1 MIRIGINGFG
11 RIGRPL
17 LRAIL
22 ETGAKVDVA
31 AINDLGEVSDLAH
44 LLKYD
49 SVHGRLNRDISVKD
63 GSIIVDGREIRVLS
77 EPDPSRLPWRELGVH
92 TVVEA
97 TGRFTDR
104 DKAAKHLEAGAER
117 VLVSAPSKG
126 ADVTVVPGVNH
137 EAYDP
142 KRHRVISLG
151 SCTTNCLAPMAK
163 VLNDEF
169 GIVSGLMTTVHAYTN
184 DQRLCD
190 MLHKDLRRA
199 RAAAMNII
207 ITTTGAASAIGLV
220 LPELAGKL
228 NGIAIRVPVANVSLT
243 DLTVQVKRPATREE
257 VNSAF
262 KKASEGW
269 LRGILAYTEE
279 PLVSTDYIHDP
290 HSAIVDGLST
300 MTAGDLVKVLAWY
313 DNEWGYSNRL
323 VWMLERI
330 GELDGC

>member
-228 NGIAIRVPVANVSLT
+228 NGIAIRVP
-243 DLTVQVKRPATREE
+243 
-257 VNSAF
+257 
-262 KKASEGW
+262 
-269 LRGILAYTEE
+269 
-279 PLVSTDYIHDP
+279 
-290 HSAIVDGLST
+290 
-300 MTAGDLVKVLAWY
+300 
-313 DNEWGYSNRL
+313 
-323 VWMLERI
+323 
-330 GELDGC
+330 

>member
-22 ETGAKVDVA
+22 ESEAAVDVVA
-31 AINDLGEVSDLAH
+31 VNDLADASDLAH

-49 SVHGRLNRDISVKD
+49 SVHGRLDREVSAKD
-63 GSIIVDGREIRVLS
+63 GRIIVDGREIRVLS

-117 VLVSAPSKG
+117 VLVTAPSKG

-151 SCTTNCLAPMAK
+151 SCTTNCLAPIAK

-169 GIVSGLMTTVHAYTN
+169 GIESGLMTTVHAYTN

-190 MLHKDLRRA
+190 MLHRDLRRA
-199 RAAAMNII
+199 RAAALNMV

-220 LPELAGKL
+220 IPELAGRL

-243 DLTVQVKRPATREE
+243 DLTAHVRRPATREE

-262 KKASEGW
+262 MEASEGE
-269 LRGILAYTEE
+269 LKGILAYTEE

-290 HSAIVDGLST
+290 HSAVVDGLST
-300 MTAGDLVKVLAWY
+300 MAAGDLVKVLAWY